1 MKPLVLVTRPEG
13 AGAALA
19 AGIEA
24 RGYDVLTIPVLRVA
38 PISTPLPA
46 LADYDAL
53 AFTSA
58 NGVRA
63 FSARS
68 EERDL
73 PAYVVGAATAAAADD
88 AGFRDI
94 RLGGLD
100 AMALAGRLRADFST
114 RATVLHLSG
123 RHIAQDLARLFAG
136 SPVTV
141 ERLAVYETVPEDSLA
156 PDTVDRLYACTIA
169 YVTLLSA
176 RTAEGFG
183 TLLARS
189 GLAYK
194 IEAATALC
202 LSAAVA
208 EAAAGLPWKSIATA
222 PYPTVEAL
230 LDLLP

>member
-13 AGAALA
+13 AGAALT

-24 RGYDVLTIPVLRVA
+24 RGYEALTLPVLRVA
-38 PISTPLPA
+38 PISVALPA
-46 LADYDAL
+46 LADYDAM

-63 FSARS
+63 FADQSA
-68 EERDL
+68 ERRL
-73 PAYVVGAATAAAADD
+73 PAYVVGTATAAAAGD
-88 AGFRDI
+88 AGFHDI
-94 RLGGLD
+94 RLAGLD
-100 AMALAGRLRADFST
+100 ATALAAQLKADFPT
-114 RATVLHLSG
+114 NAAVLHLSG
-123 RHIAQDLARLFAG
+123 RHIAQDLARLLAG

-141 ERLAVYETVPEDSLA
+141 ARLAVYETIAEESLST
-156 PDTVDRLYACTIA
+156 DLVDRLYVCTIT

-176 RTAEGFG
+176 RTAREFG
-183 TLLARS
+183 TLMARS
-189 GLAYK
+189 GLAHR
-194 IEAATALC
+194 IESATALC

-208 EAAAGLPWKSIATA
+208 EAALGLPWKSIATA